1 MLYRTLKEG
10 IIMLIKLI
18 YRTFIIYVLVFALL
32 KFMGKREIGQ
42 LSLFDL
48 VVILVIADLSV
59 MGIETIDIPF
69 FYFIFP
75 VIGLALIQKGLAFA
89 LIRLPK
95 IRKVFDGEHS
105 LIINNGVLNQ
115 EEMRKQNYN
124 INDLVLQLRI
134 NNIRSIS
141 EVKYALLET
150 NGDISIFT
158 FEDFT
163 NTGNSSNS
171 GGGGGNTKGAPLDFG
186 GPSSPKN
193 AVQSQQPKDI
203 YPFPVILSGVINT
216 ENLDTLQLSTKWLMK
231 ELKKQGYDDYQNIL
245 YANYENKSL
254 FIIEMENP
262 QNKKTKKKQNSNQ
275 STNNQEV

>member
-1 MLYRTLKEG
+1 
-10 IIMLIKLI
+10 MLIKLI
-18 YRTFIIYVLVFALL
+18 YRTFIIYALVFALL

-69 FYFIFP
+69 FYFVFP
-75 VIGLALIQKGLAFA
+75 VAGLALIQKALAFT
-89 LIRLPK
+89 LIKCPK
-95 IRKVFDGEHS
+95 IRKIFDGEHS
-105 LIINNGVLNQ
+105 LIIDNGILNQ
-115 EEMRKQNYN
+115 DEMRKQNYN

-134 NNIRSIS
+134 NNVRSIS
-141 EVKYALLET
+141 EVKYAMLET

-163 NTGNSSNS
+163 NNNSSSS
-171 GGGGGNTKGAPLDFG
+171 GGGGGNSKGAPLDFG
-186 GPSSPKN
+186 GPSNPKN

-203 YPFPVILSGVINT
+203 YPFPLILSGVINT
-216 ENLDTLQLSTKWLMK
+216 VNLDTLQLSLKWLNN
-231 ELKKQGYDDYQNIL
+231 ELKKQGYEDYKNIL

-254 FIIEMENP
+254 FIIEMKYP
-262 QNKKTKKKQNSNQ
+262 QKKKTKKKQNSNQ
-275 STNNQEV
+275 ATDNQKV

>member
-1 MLYRTLKEG
+1 
-10 IIMLIKLI
+10 MLIKLI
-18 YRTFIIYVLVFALL
+18 YRTFIIYALVFALL

-69 FYFIFP
+69 LYFIFP
-75 VIGLALIQKGLAFA
+75 VIGIAVIQKLLAVT
-89 LIRLPK
+89 LIKFPK
-95 IRKVFDGEHS
+95 IRNVFDGKHS
-105 LIINNGVLNQ
+105 VIIDNGVLNQ
-115 EEMRKQNYN
+115 KEMKKQNYN

-141 EVKYALLET
+141 EVKYAMLET

-163 NTGNSSNS
+163 NTSSQSSSS
-171 GGGGGNTKGAPLDFG
+171 GGGGGNSKGAPLDFG
-186 GPSSPKN
+186 GPSNPKN

-203 YPFPVILSGVINT
+203 YPFPLILSGVINT
-216 ENLDTLQLSTKWLMK
+216 ENLDTLQLTTKWLYK
-231 ELKKQGYDDYQNIL
+231 ELKKQGYEDHLNIL
-245 YANYENKSL
+245 YANYENNSL

-262 QNKKTKKKQNSNQ
+262 KKIKTKNKNK
-275 STNNQEV
+275 TNTEADDQKVKMENVL